1 MTKQKSKVAAVFT
14 VTVRD
19 NFHYRDESEW
29 YDSGSFSSLEEA
41 ENAAKTIVDEY
52 LESAYQPN
60 MPASAL
66 YLSYTCFGD
75 DPFILESSFSAW
87 DYAKQ
92 RCEKIC
98 STTDSEKPEERK

>member
-1 MTKQKSKVAAVFT
+1 MTKPKSKVAAVFT

-41 ENAAKTIVDEY
+41 ENAAKKIVDEY

-60 MPASAL
+60 MPAAAL

-75 DPFILESSFSAW
+75 DPFILESSFYAW
-87 DYAKQ
+87 GYAKQ
-92 RCEKIC
+92 RCKEIC
-98 STTDSEKPEERK
+98 GPTNAKKSKERK